1 MIHAR
6 VFQSTDT
13 HEPVLHLSFVGVPE
27 LLRLK
32 DLLSRSLNCAPEFG
46 KDYFELADKLD
57 ALIASRTSG
66 NKPAL

>member
-6 VFQSTDT
+6 VSQSTT
-13 HEPVLHLSFVGVPE
+13 TFEPVLHLSFVGVQE
-27 LLRLK
+27 LIRLK

-57 ALIASRTSG
+57 TLIASQPG